1 MAGKY
6 NNRNRDSSD
15 FKFKNND
22 PFPKKK
28 MKSTLESDYV
38 KSQNI
43 KKKTAKKVIKTGLKK
58 VPYVGTA
65 LTALSIGKNLV
76 RIAKARKTMVPM
88 KGSKNYKAPNK
99 KSTGGFA
106 GGEKSTRAA
115 LNLKNK
121 RVSKMMAEVNKK
133 GTNPFPMRVDTRHGG
148 ASDAGRSTEGVT
160 KHLLRSVKDSKALFK
175 ETYKKSYDL
184 SSKIK
189 NQILR
194 KKRTAADYVKKGK
207 PYKDRKPK

>member
-6 NNRNRDSSD
+6 NNSNKDSSD

-28 MKSTLESDYV
+28 MKSTLASDYV
-38 KSQNI
+38 KDQNI
-43 KKKTAKKVIKTGLKK
+43 KKKTSKKVIKKVLKK

-65 LTALSIGKNLV
+65 LTALSIGKSLV

-99 KSTGGFA
+99 KNTGGFA
-106 GGEKSTRAA
+106 GGERNTRKN
-115 LNLKNK
+115 LNLKSK
-121 RVSKMMAEVNKK
+121 LESKMV
-133 GTNPFPMRVDTRHGG
+133 
-148 ASDAGRSTEGVT
+148 
-160 KHLLRSVKDSKALFK
+160 KHEKWSFRPDLSVKEGKNLFQAA
-175 ETYKKSYDL
+175 YKKSYDL

-194 KKRTAADYVKKGK
+194 KKRTAADYVNKGK

>member
-1 MAGKY
+1 MALPLIPLGIAARY
-6 NNRNRDSSD
+6 GA
-15 FKFKNND
+15 
-22 PFPKKK
+22 KKILK
-28 MKSTLESDYV
+28 HLTK
-38 KSQNI
+38 QAI
-43 KKKTAKKVIKTGLKK
+43 KKSK
-58 VPYVGTA
+58 
-65 LTALSIGKNLV
+65 GKAAIN
-76 RIAKARKTMVPM
+76 
-88 KGSKNYKAPNK
+88 KAPNK

-121 RVSKMMAEVNKK
+121 RLSKMMAEVNKK

-184 SSKIK
+184 SSKLRNK
-189 NQILR
+189 ILR
-194 KKRTAADYVKKGK
+194 KKRTAADYVNKGK